1 MRNYGQIKLVEK
13 RTPYLWWG
21 LIGSFLMLVGLSATF
36 VTGPDSD
43 DENIG
48 GAMTAIFGFVFC
60 ISSIVCIVRPLV
72 LTIDETGVEIR
83 EGFARAKRIA
93 WHDVRETSL
102 LGNTGVTVFL
112 KGMHSKVVQVPDL
125 AGVDREQ
132 VHDLLDYRFKWY
144 RENSK

>member
-1 MRNYGQIKLVEK
+1 MFNKKFGIDSRSVVPGGQLITVSAIGAPPAMLFTTMAGIHQSVNLACALQAVRLVMEH
-13 RTPYLWWG
+13 
-21 LIGSFLMLVGLSATF
+21 
-36 VTGPDSD
+36 D
-43 DENIG
+43 D
-48 GAMTAIFGFVFC
+48 AI
-60 ISSIVCIVRPLV
+60 SE
-72 LTIDETGVEIR
+72 ETMR

-102 LGNTGVTVFL
+102 GNTGVTIFL
-112 KGMHSKVVQVPDL
+112 KGMHSKIVQVPDF

>member
-1 MRNYGQIKLVEK
+1 
-13 RTPYLWWG
+13 
-21 LIGSFLMLVGLSATF
+21 MLVGLSATF
-36 VTGPDSD
+36 ITGPDSD

-83 EGFARAKRIA
+83 QRFTRAKRIA

-102 LGNTGVTVFL
+102 GNAGVTIFL
-112 KGMHSKVVQVPDL
+112 KGMHSKIVQVPDL

>member
-1 MRNYGQIKLVEK
+1 
-13 RTPYLWWG
+13 
-21 LIGSFLMLVGLSATF
+21 MLVGLSATF
-36 VTGPDSD
+36 ITGPDSD

-60 ISSIVCIVRPLV
+60 ISSIVCIVKPLV

-83 EGFARAKRIA
+83 QRFTRAKRIV

-102 LGNTGVTVFL
+102 GHTGVTIFL

>member
-1 MRNYGQIKLVEK
+1 MRNYGKIKLVEK
-13 RTPYLWWG
+13 RTPYLWWV
-21 LIGSFLMLVGLSATF
+21 LIGFFLMLVGLSATF
-36 VTGPDSD
+36 ITGPDSD

-83 EGFARAKRIA
+83 QRFTRAKRIV

-102 LGNTGVTVFL
+102 GHTGVTIFL

>member
-13 RTPYLWWG
+13 RAPYLWWG

-36 VTGPDSD
+36 ITGPDSD

-72 LTIDETGVEIR
+72 LTIDEAGVEIR
-83 EGFARAKRIA
+83 QRFTRAKRIA

-102 LGNTGVTVFL
+102 GNTGVTIFL
-112 KGMHSKVVQVPDL
+112 KGMHSKIVQVPDF

>member
-1 MRNYGQIKLVEK
+1 
-13 RTPYLWWG
+13 
-21 LIGSFLMLVGLSATF
+21 MLVGLSATF
-36 VTGPDSD
+36 ITGPDSD

-60 ISSIVCIVRPLV
+60 IGSIVCIVRPLV

-83 EGFARAKRIA
+83 EGFARTKRIA

-102 LGNTGVTVFL
+102 GNTGVTIFL
-112 KGMHSKVVQVPDL
+112 KGMHSKIVQVPDF

>member
-1 MRNYGQIKLVEK
+1 
-13 RTPYLWWG
+13 
-21 LIGSFLMLVGLSATF
+21 MLVGLSATF
-36 VTGPDSD
+36 ITGPDSD

-83 EGFARAKRIA
+83 QRFTRAKRIA

-102 LGNTGVTVFL
+102 GHTGVTIFL
-112 KGMHSKVVQVPDL
+112 KGMHSKIVQVPDF

>member
-1 MRNYGQIKLVEK
+1 MRNYGKIKLVEK
-13 RTPYLWWG
+13 RTPYLWWV
-21 LIGSFLMLVGLSATF
+21 LIGFFLMLVGLSATF
-36 VTGPDSD
+36 ITGPDSD

-83 EGFARAKRIA
+83 QRFTRAKRIA

-102 LGNTGVTVFL
+102 GHTGVTIFL

>member
-1 MRNYGQIKLVEK
+1 MRNYGKIKLVEK
-13 RTPYLWWG
+13 RTPYLWWV
-21 LIGSFLMLVGLSATF
+21 LIGFFLMLVGLSATF
-36 VTGPDSD
+36 ITGPDSD

-83 EGFARAKRIA
+83 QRFTRAKRIV

-102 LGNTGVTVFL
+102 GHTGVTIFL
-112 KGMHSKVVQVPDL
+112 KGMHSKIVQVPDL

>member
-1 MRNYGQIKLVEK
+1 MRKYCKIKLVEK
-13 RTPYLWWG
+13 RTPYLWWV
-21 LIGSFLMLVGLSATF
+21 LIGFFLMLVGLSATF
-36 VTGPDSD
+36 ITGPDSD

-60 ISSIVCIVRPLV
+60 IGSIVCIVRPLM

-102 LGNTGVTVFL
+102 GNAGVTIFL
-112 KGMHSKVVQVPDL
+112 KGMHSKIVQVPDL

-132 VHDLLDYRFKWY
+132 VHDLLDYRFRWY
-144 RENSK
+144 RENNK

>member
-1 MRNYGQIKLVEK
+1 MRNYGKIKLVEK
-13 RTPYLWWG
+13 RTPYLWWV
-21 LIGSFLMLVGLSATF
+21 LIGFFLMLVGLSAAF
-36 VTGPDSD
+36 ITGPDSD

-60 ISSIVCIVRPLV
+60 IGSIVCIVRPLV

-83 EGFARAKRIA
+83 QRFTRAKRIV

-102 LGNTGVTVFL
+102 GHTGVTIFL

>member
-1 MRNYGQIKLVEK
+1 
-13 RTPYLWWG
+13 
-21 LIGSFLMLVGLSATF
+21 MLVGLSATF
-36 VTGPDSD
+36 ITGPDSD

-60 ISSIVCIVRPLV
+60 IGSIVCIVRPLM

-93 WHDVRETSL
+93 WHDV
-102 LGNTGVTVFL
+102 
-112 KGMHSKVVQVPDL
+112 
-125 AGVDREQ
+125 
-132 VHDLLDYRFKWY
+132 LLDYRFKWY

>member
-13 RTPYLWWG
+13 RTPYLWWV
-21 LIGSFLMLVGLSATF
+21 LIGFFLMLVGLSATF
-36 VTGPDSD
+36 ITGPDSD

-83 EGFARAKRIA
+83 QRFTRAKRIA

-102 LGNTGVTVFL
+102 GHTGVTIFL

>member
-1 MRNYGQIKLVEK
+1 
-13 RTPYLWWG
+13 
-21 LIGSFLMLVGLSATF
+21 MLVGLSATF
-36 VTGPDSD
+36 ITGPDSD

-60 ISSIVCIVRPLV
+60 IGSIVCIVRPLV

-102 LGNTGVTVFL
+102 GNAGVTIFL
-112 KGMHSKVVQVPDL
+112 KGMHSKIVQVPDL
-125 AGVDREQ
+125 AGVDLGGRRIIKK
-132 VHDLLDYRFKWY
+132 YRFKWY

>member
-1 MRNYGQIKLVEK
+1 MRNYGKIKLVEK
-13 RTPYLWWG
+13 RTPYLWWV
-21 LIGSFLMLVGLSATF
+21 LIGFFLMLVGLSATF
-36 VTGPDSD
+36 ITGPDSD

-60 ISSIVCIVRPLV
+60 IGSIVCIVRPLM

-102 LGNTGVTVFL
+102 GNAGVTIFL
-112 KGMHSKVVQVPDL
+112 KDMHSKIVQVPDL

-132 VHDLLDYRFKWY
+132 VHDLLDYRFKGY
-144 RENSK
+144 RENNK

>member
-1 MRNYGQIKLVEK
+1 MRNYGKIKLVEK
-13 RTPYLWWG
+13 RTPYLWWV
-21 LIGSFLMLVGLSATF
+21 LIGFFLMLVGLSATF
-36 VTGPDSD
+36 ITGPDSD

-72 LTIDETGVEIR
+72 LTIDEARVEIR
-83 EGFARAKRIA
+83 QRFTRAKRIA

-102 LGNTGVTVFL
+102 GHTGVTIFL